1 MDEMLYLAMTGAKQT
16 EFAQTINSN
25 NLANV
30 STTGF
35 RADLHSFSSVPID
48 GPGVETRINAVVDSY
63 GTDFSQGPIAT
74 TGRGLDVALQGAGF
88 LAVQAPDGT
97 EAYTRAGDLRIEA
110 GGLLSTGAGHLVLGE
125 GGGPVA
131 IPPNASLL
139 IGGDGTISIQPLG
152 QGPETISQVDR
163 IKLVNPDIALL
174 QKGSDGLLRMAD
186 EQIAD
191 ADASVSVISGALEQ
205 SNVNVAKTLVNMIE
219 LARQYEMQ
227 VNVIKTTEENADA
240 AAQMMSLG

>member
-1 MDEMLYLAMTGAKQT
+1 MDEMIYLAMTGAKQT
-16 EFAQTINSN
+16 EYAQAINTN

-35 RADLHSFSSVPID
+35 RADLHSFSSVPIE

-63 GTDFSQGPIAT
+63 GTDFSQGAITT
-74 TGRGLDVALQGAGF
+74 TGRDLDVAVRGEGF
-88 LAVQAPDGT
+88 IAVQAPDGT
-97 EAYTRAGDLRIEA
+97 EAYTRAGDLRVEA
-110 GGLLSTGAGHLVLGE
+110 GGLLSTGAGHLVMGD
-125 GGGPVA
+125 GGPVA
-131 IPPNASLL
+131 IPPNSSLL

-152 QGPETISQVDR
+152 QGPETLTIVDR
-163 IKLVNPDIALL
+163 IKLVNPDTALL

-186 EQIAD
+186 DQVAA
-191 ADASVSVISGALEQ
+191 ADASVSLISGALEQ

-227 VNVIKTTEENADA
+227 VNVIKQSEENADA